1 MDKKIKI
8 IQLKILLVI
17 LEIMLVLLIWT
28 LVQVVLLK
36 HDDVA
41 ERFFAPSEPVEEVML
56 PVEPIGSTTVAE
68 PSPPPFVLTNFD
80 KIRVVITNKETGGI
94 YHESAEGW
102 QEQRDY
108 RGIIEVIEEEQ
119 GFVIINE
126 LPIEEYLYSV
136 VPSEMPA
143 GYPMEALKA
152 QAICA
157 RTYAYLH
164 VLSPG
169 YPQWNAHVDDT
180 TSYQVYH
187 NIEEQESTT
196 RAVNETEGIVLLAP
210 GEQALAQTYY
220 YSTSCGYGSDAL
232 IWKSKY
238 ADSYPYIQSKHIS
251 RLIDTDNS
259 VVVSGQTIADTEKQ
273 PEHVEITNSEVE
285 VYSSKALT
293 EAEFVAYIK
302 TVNEEDFEA
311 KEGWY
316 RWNYR
321 VEDLDVAYMQEVL
334 RKRYEAKPELILT
347 KVGDDYI
354 SQPIGEFHTITY
366 MEIGKRGA
374 GGVAEELLIHT
385 DKAVYKVITELNI
398 RYVLND
404 GCSPVKR
411 QDGTT
416 VERNSLLPSAF
427 IVLEVIREDDFIIG
441 YEIYGGGFG
450 HGAGMSQ
457 NAAKVMAQEGMNA
470 EEILTFFFT
479 DCIVKDRSDGAERE
493 G

>member
-196 RAVNETEGIVLLAP
+196 IAVNET
-210 GEQALAQTYY
+210 
-220 YSTSCGYGSDAL
+220 
-232 IWKSKY
+232 
-238 ADSYPYIQSKHIS
+238 
-251 RLIDTDNS
+251 
-259 VVVSGQTIADTEKQ
+259 
-273 PEHVEITNSEVE
+273 
-285 VYSSKALT
+285 
-293 EAEFVAYIK
+293 
-302 TVNEEDFEA
+302 
-311 KEGWY
+311 
-316 RWNYR
+316 
-321 VEDLDVAYMQEVL
+321 
-334 RKRYEAKPELILT
+334 
-347 KVGDDYI
+347 
-354 SQPIGEFHTITY
+354 
-366 MEIGKRGA
+366 
-374 GGVAEELLIHT
+374 
-385 DKAVYKVITELNI
+385 
-398 RYVLND
+398 
-404 GCSPVKR
+404 
-411 QDGTT
+411 
-416 VERNSLLPSAF
+416 
-427 IVLEVIREDDFIIG
+427 
-441 YEIYGGGFG
+441 
-450 HGAGMSQ
+450 
-457 NAAKVMAQEGMNA
+457 
-470 EEILTFFFT
+470 
-479 DCIVKDRSDGAERE
+479 
-493 G
+493 